1 MQKNEVRMNDKRLQ
15 LMESAPINKAIT
27 TMAIPATAGMLLS
40 AIYNLADTAFVSRLG
55 TSQIGAVGIIFPLMM
70 LISAV
75 GMTFG
80 MGAGSYISRLLGT
93 KDFDMANKTAS
104 TAFFSTVFISIVL
117 LLIGFPLRSN
127 LVVLFG
133 ATDSILKYANQYIV
147 YILIAMPF
155 MMGVMVL
162 NTMLRAEGSAKLSM
176 IGMASGAV
184 LNIILDP
191 IFIFVFKMGVSGAAL
206 ATAISQFVSFVIL
219 ITPYF
224 RRKSILHLRLKMFTF
239 KLKLYGEI
247 LKIGIPSFL
256 RQGLSSF
263 SFVLLNG
270 AAGLYGGDSAIAA
283 LTIMLRVMMFILMII
298 FGIGQGFL
306 PVAGYN
312 YGARNYDRL
321 LKGLYFTIK
330 VCMVISLFGTISFV
344 FFGGMILNL
353 FKVSEEVAIIGV
365 KAFRYTGFIM
375 PALGFVIPV
384 NMLYQAMGRG
394 IPATLL
400 SISRQGIFF
409 IPIILILP
417 KLIGLNGVLMAQ
429 PIADLCTLIFTALL
443 SISLFREI
451 IGKRNNQ

>member
-1 MQKNEVRMNDKRLQ
+1 MNDKRLQ
-15 LMESAPINKAIT
+15 LMENAPINKAIT

-40 AIYNLADTAFVSRLG
+40 AIYNLADTAFVSKLG

-80 MGAGSYISRLLGT
+80 MGAGSYISRLLGA
-93 KDFDMANKTAS
+93 KDFDLANRTAS

-117 LLIGFPLRSN
+117 LLIGFPLRAD

-133 ATDSILKYANQYIV
+133 ATDSIIGYANEYIV
-147 YILIAMPF
+147 YILLAMPF

-176 IGMASGAV
+176 IGMASGAI

-191 IFIFVFKMGVSGAAL
+191 IFIFVFKMGVPGAAL

-224 RRKSILHLRLKMFTF
+224 KRKSVLHLKLKMFTF
-239 KLKLYGEI
+239 KLRIYGEI
-247 LKIGIPSFL
+247 FKIGVPSFL
-256 RQGLSSF
+256 RQGLASL
-263 SFVLLNG
+263 SFVLLNS

-330 VCMVISLFGTISFV
+330 VCLVVALFGTFSFI
-344 FFGGMILNL
+344 FLGGFILNL
-353 FKVSEEVAIIGV
+353 FNVSQEVVSIGI
-365 KAFRYTGFIM
+365 KAFRYTGYIM
-375 PALGFVIPV
+375 PALGFAIPV

-409 IPIILILP
+409 IPVILILP
-417 KLIGLNGVLMAQ
+417 NLIGLNGVLMAQ

-443 SISLFREI
+443 SISLFKEI
-451 IGKRNNQ
+451 NRKRNSSEATNDI